1 MEVKMT
7 LFEMK
12 EKMAELSAAIQADC
26 DWIAEKAADP
36 NTDEAAL
43 DAKKAHRDSTK
54 KRFDLLKEQHDALEA
69 QQKAAVEKAA
79 SMSKKDDIIAKKAA
93 FYRAVLTGDKAGA
106 AKAYSALGAIPGANA
121 DLGYGDSLLPTNT
134 SRELI
139 TEPVETNSLRQ
150 VEPCT
155 NITGLEE
162 PRLLF
167 EIDDADLAD
176 VTDLQ
181 TANEIAVRG
190 ENVVYGRYKTKVKVS
205 IMETVLHG
213 TDVELVSAVE
223 DALRG
228 ALAIKE
234 KMRAFAPASGSGAY
248 DSAHA
253 HMSFYNAPSGT
264 SAIKEVEGDSLIQAI
279 INAWADLPDI
289 FAANA
294 VCVMRKQDYYAAIK
308 ELNGA
313 GNDLWGK
320 KPEDVLG
327 IPTIWN
333 DRAVV
338 PVIGDFKYAKQNYE
352 AGTIFDTDKDVDSG
366 KYKFVLTAWGDHQ
379 IRLFSAFRLAKVNP

>member
-1 MEVKMT
+1 MAT
-7 LFEMK
+7 LFELK
-12 EKMAELSAAIQADC
+12 ESLATLDATIAADGEWLAT
-26 DWIAEKAADP
+26 KAADP
-36 NTDEAAL
+36 ATPSEEIDKKQAHQADMLKRRKIIKAEHDRVEAA
-43 DAKKAHRDSTK
+43 
-54 KRFDLLKEQHDALEA
+54 
-69 QQKAAVEKAA
+69 QKAAVEKVAN
-79 SMSKKDDIIAKKAA
+79 MTEKDDIVAKKAA

-106 AKAYSALGAIPGANA
+106 EKAYSALGAIPGATA

-155 NITGLEE
+155 NTTGLEE

-234 KMRAFAPASGSGAY
+234 KMRAFAPASGTGAY
-248 DSAHA
+248 DSDHA

-264 SAIKEVEGDSLIQAI
+264 SAIKEVEGDTLIQAI
-279 INAWADLPDI
+279 VNAWADLPDI

-327 IPTIWN
+327 IPTVWN
-333 DRAVV
+333 DRAVT